1 MGTDRKGGGT
11 TVRRRT
17 KSVTGQAPATV
28 KKSQESQQSY
38 ESNGE
43 SPYIGAAAAALN
55 TEMNLEAVRV
65 RAYWLFLA
73 RGATHGDDLTDW
85 LNAERELIGARNP

>member
-1 MGTDRKGGGT
+1 
-11 TVRRRT
+11 
-17 KSVTGQAPATV
+17 
-28 KKSQESQQSY
+28 
-38 ESNGE
+38 
-43 SPYIGAAAAALN
+43 
-55 TEMNLEAVRV
+55 MNLEAVRV